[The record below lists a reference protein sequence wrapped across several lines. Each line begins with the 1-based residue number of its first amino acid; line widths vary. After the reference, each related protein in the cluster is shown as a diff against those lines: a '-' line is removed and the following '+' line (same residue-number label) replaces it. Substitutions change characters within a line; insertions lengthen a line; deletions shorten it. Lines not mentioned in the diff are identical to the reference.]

1 MKILQLEA
9 TNYKALRAFRLV
21 LDGRNL
27 KVAGT
32 TGQGKTTGISLLWE
46 IMETVGDPINTAG
59 KEPGAKARLRVV
71 FGDPGRRY
79 IAERTYS
86 NGGTE
91 ISIRSEDGK
100 TKVSAREFKSWVSS
114 LAVNPHRIMD
124 MGPQERTAA
133 LLRAAQVPEGVDLD
147 EIDRQR
153 AAAHERREDARKD
166 KAKLAG
172 SVGIEPRKVE
182 PVDVHASQDRLLEL
196 RTDKAQ
202 AEASLQASARELEA
216 LDRDLAEARAAVD
229 RLEARRKAAVDREA
243 EVSEWLRDN
252 IRPEELARLEDEV
265 ARAEEINRE
274 ADAWETW
281 KRKDTELQD
290 AEVRFTTADQEVR
303 ACESR
308 KKAALEA
315 ITWPLPGLEVRD
327 GEIFYKGVPL
337 VQAGESEKLLV
348 CGSLA
353 AHEIAQA
360 PLRVVRLD
368 GIEAMSAE
376 DFAQL
381 EAIFEEH
388 DIQVLASRVTRGD
401 LEEGELLIHEG
412 QVQDVTP

>member
-1 MKILQLEA
+1 MKILSLEA
-9 TNYKALRAFRLV
+9 TNYKALKAFHLI

-46 IMETVGDPINTAG
+46 IMETVGDPIHAAG
-59 KEPGAKARLRVV
+59 KEPGAKAMLRVV
-71 FGDPGRRY
+71 FGESGRRY
-79 IAERTYS
+79 IAERKYTA
-86 NGGTE
+86 GGTE
-91 ISIRSEDGK
+91 IKIRSEDGK
-100 TKVSAREFKSWVSS
+100 STVSAKEFRSWVSS

-124 MGPQERTAA
+124 QGPQERTAT
-133 LLRAAQVPEGVDLD
+133 LLRAAKVPDGVDLD
-147 EIDRQR
+147 AIDTAR

-166 KAKLAG
+166 KARLSA
-172 SVGIEPRKVE
+172 SVGIRPREVQR
-182 PVDVHASQDRLLEL
+182 VDVRASQERLLEL

-202 AEASLQASARELEA
+202 GEASLQAAERELTT
-216 LDRDLAEARAAVD
+216 LDRDLVEARARVEA
-229 RLEARRKAAVDREA
+229 LEARRVEAVARRDETT
-243 EVSEWLRDN
+243 EWLREN
-252 IRPEELARLEDEV
+252 ILPDELARLEDEV
-265 ARAEEINRE
+265 QRAEEINRE
-274 ADAWETW
+274 ADAWTEW
-281 KRKDTELQD
+281 QRKDQELQA
-290 AEVRFTTADQEVR
+290 AESRFTTAEQEVR
-303 ACESR
+303 ACEAQKR
-308 KKAALEA
+308 EALEA
-315 ITWPLPGLEVRD
+315 IVWPLPGLEVRD

-368 GIEAMSAE
+368 GIESMSSA

-381 EAIFEEH
+381 EALFEEH

-412 QVQDVTP
+412 KVQEVEP